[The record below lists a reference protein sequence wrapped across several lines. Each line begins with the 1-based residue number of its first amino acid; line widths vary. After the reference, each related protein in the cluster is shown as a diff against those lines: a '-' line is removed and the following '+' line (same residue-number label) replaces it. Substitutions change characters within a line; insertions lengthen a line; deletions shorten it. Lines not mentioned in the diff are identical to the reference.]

1 MTNAADVLSDDEVSA
16 YLARI
21 GAAPRA
27 PSVESLRDLHL
38 RHLRNVP
45 FENLDIHLGRRIS
58 LALPDLYAKIVD
70 RKRGGFC
77 YELNGL
83 FAALLQSLG
92 YDVTMYACRVQSS
105 SGLGPLFDHLAL
117 SVAGPH
123 SSDRWLADVG
133 FGRHSAYP
141 LRLGVAGDQHD
152 PNGVFGLDERE
163 CGDIAVLL
171 DGTVQY
177 LIETRPRVL
186 ADFDPTCWWQQTRPG
201 SHFRAGPVCSR
212 LTGSGGMIT
221 LADHV
226 LISTEGGERIE
237 TTLASDA
244 DVLAAY
250 RLHFGMTLERVPVPV
265 EDRLP
270 LASGYTSTR

>member
-1 MTNAADVLSDDEVSA
+1 MTTAAEVLNVDQVSG

-21 GAAPRA
+21 GATRQAPN
-27 PSVESLRDLHL
+27 VETLRELHL
-38 RHLRNVP
+38 RHLQTVP
-45 FENLDIHLGRRIS
+45 FENLDIHLDRRIS
-58 LALPDLYAKIVD
+58 LAVPELYVKIVE

-83 FAALLQSLG
+83 FGALLRGLG
-92 YDVTMYACRVQSS
+92 YDVAMYACRVQGS

-117 SVAGPH
+117 SVAAPD
-123 SSDRWLADVG
+123 SSERWLADVG

-152 PNGVFGLDERE
+152 PNGVFRVEARA
-163 CGDIAVLL
+163 CGDIDVLL
-171 DGTVQY
+171 DGAVQY
-177 LIETRPRVL
+177 RIETRPRGL
-186 ADFDPTCWWQQTRPG
+186 ADFDPTCWWQQTWPG

-212 LTGSGGMIT
+212 LTDSGGMIT

-226 LISTEGGERIE
+226 LIRSESGERTE
-237 TTLASDA
+237 TTLASDD

-250 RLHFGMTLERVPVPV
+250 LLHFGMTLERVPVPV
-265 EDRLP
+265 E
-270 LASGYTSTR
+270 SH

>member
-1 MTNAADVLSDDEVSA
+1 MSTAGAVLSDDQVGG

-21 GAAPRA
+21 GATRES
-27 PSVESLRDLHL
+27 PSAQALRDLHL
-38 RHLRNVP
+38 RHLQTVP
-45 FENLDIHLGRRIS
+45 FENLDIHFDRRIS
-58 LALPDLYAKIVD
+58 LTVPDLYAKVVD
-70 RKRGGFC
+70 RRRGGFC

-83 FAALLQSLG
+83 FAALLRSLG
-92 YDVTMYACRVQSS
+92 YGVAMYACRVPGSD
-105 SGLGPLFDHLAL
+105 GPGPLFDHLAL
-117 SVAGPH
+117 SVAVPD

-141 LRLGVAGDQHD
+141 LRLGAAGDQPD
-152 PNGVFGLDERE
+152 PNGVFSLEQRE

-177 LIETRPRVL
+177 VAETRPRGL
-186 ADFDPTCWWQQTRPG
+186 ADFEPTCWWQQTWPG

-212 LTGSGGMIT
+212 LTGTGGMIT

-226 LISTEGGERIE
+226 LITTEGGRRSE
-237 TTLASDA
+237 TTLGSDA

-250 RLHFGMTLERVPVPV
+250 REHFDMTLDRVPVPV
-265 EDRLP
+265 ADR
-270 LASGYTSTR
+270 